1 MLTSRLPALSFLSA
15 KQAWDVAVQGQEYR
29 EGGMGE
35 QGEAASRSSDVEV
48 LVVRCVERELD
59 NLQGKLK
66 ATAWNALL
74 TATQSLRVLQVS
86 LLRVLP
92 CVMLL
97 TVSVVAIIKPRQ

>member
-1 MLTSRLPALSFLSA
+1 
-15 KQAWDVAVQGQEYR
+15 
-29 EGGMGE
+29 MGE

-86 LLRVLP
+86 LLSMLSV
-92 CVMLL
+92 VMLV
-97 TVSVVAIIKPRQ
+97 TVSIVVIFLPRQ